1 MTTLV
6 GIVSALLHASLV
18 LYPVR
23 YRREYG
29 EERASVLQLALE
41 EAAAGGWLCLL
52 GFCARELRD
61 LPVALLR
68 EHSKEWR
75 LAPLTDE
82 NLSLRQLLLFLVPF
96 LVVIIASLGE
106 WFGSNF
112 WVIPIPGLLA
122 VAIIAVIA
130 GLFKGLPRWALSS
143 LGLVISIAN
152 LFTFNSVMVWAIPL
166 WSWLKHFLWTNF
178 IPGRMLYVLIAEV
191 FSLMPI
197 FAVLVTLTLLSFV
210 LPFLSAFRGRLGR
223 DWTLLPFLLY
233 STRLLA
239 PFYADAY
246 RGLEPYQILFTL
258 IMAGG
263 AWFYLR
269 ASRPASRMALLLVA
283 TVVSGLV
290 LALGIYLIYPLQSWV
305 IEARTGFP
313 RWWEGLYP
321 VLSMLAMLAVLYLT
335 AALGVFMHREKLDS
349 LTNA

>member
-1 MTTLV
+1 
-6 GIVSALLHASLV
+6 
-18 LYPVR
+18 
-23 YRREYG
+23 
-29 EERASVLQLALE
+29 
-41 EAAAGGWLCLL
+41 
-52 GFCARELRD
+52 
-61 LPVALLR
+61 
-68 EHSKEWR
+68 
-75 LAPLTDE
+75 
-82 NLSLRQLLLFLVPF
+82 
-96 LVVIIASLGE
+96 
-106 WFGSNF
+106 
-112 WVIPIPGLLA
+112 
-122 VAIIAVIA
+122 
-130 GLFKGLPRWALSS
+130 
-143 LGLVISIAN
+143 
-152 LFTFNSVMVWAIPL
+152 
-166 WSWLKHFLWTNF
+166 
-178 IPGRMLYVLIAEV
+178 
-191 FSLMPI
+191 
-197 FAVLVTLTLLSFV
+197 
-210 LPFLSAFRGRLGR
+210 
-223 DWTLLPFLLY
+223 LLPFLLY